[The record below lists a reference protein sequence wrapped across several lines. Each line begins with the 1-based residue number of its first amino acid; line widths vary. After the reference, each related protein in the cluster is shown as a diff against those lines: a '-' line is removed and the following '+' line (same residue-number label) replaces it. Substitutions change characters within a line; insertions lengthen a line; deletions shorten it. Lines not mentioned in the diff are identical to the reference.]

1 MKSTVVLSPLTSPR
15 VAYEPI
21 LEAQTWGHRGHWS
34 VAVAVAEGW
43 SVTFPRPLSP
53 IMCSL
58 RLDSKLVQALVM
70 RERHSVLSNARASSS
85 PGGMPRCLR
94 RSLIKS
100 LNCLSG

>member
-21 LEAQTWGHRGHWS
+21 LEAQTWGHWS

-43 SVTFPRPLSP
+43 SVTFPRLLSP

-58 RLDSKLVQALVM
+58 RLDSKLVQALVK
-70 RERHSVLSNARASSS
+70 RERHSVLFNAWASSS
-85 PGGMPRCLR
+85 PGGMPKCLR